1 MCNETVFTCS
11 AIDPHLSREALRTG
25 DAESTGGFDSLAIE
39 GTEGEQEMDQ
49 QSGESTE
56 CTGGMGAATDCDAEL
71 SVLYEVGSERDNDSV
86 NLERE
91 RSVFESTPRTGDFS
105 GQSID
110 FDSGGDINSQFEQT
124 FGERPPRTAR
134 GRLSLKR
141 RGRGQGERGGREGL
155 DQNMTV
161 KNTTC
166 EPSSPPPSEACD
178 SDKNCGPSSANTLD
192 QLLKGSAL
200 DDMIRRALLL
210 KMDDIIAR
218 SSS

>member
-1 MCNETVFTCS
+1 MCNKTVFTCS

-25 DAESTGGFDSLAIE
+25 EAESTGGFDSLAIE
-39 GTEGEQEMDQ
+39 GTEGELEMDQ

-56 CTGGMGAATDCDAEL
+56 CTGGMGAATNCDAEL
-71 SVLYEVGSERDNDSV
+71 TVLHEAGSERDNDSV

-110 FDSGGDINSQFEQT
+110 VDSGGDSQVEQT
-124 FGERPPRTAR
+124 VGERPPRAAR

-141 RGRGQGERGGREGL
+141 RGRGQKGRGGREGL
-155 DQNMTV
+155 DRNMTV

-178 SDKNCGPSSANTLD
+178 SDKKLWS
-192 QLLKGSAL
+192 QLS
-200 DDMIRRALLL
+200 
-210 KMDDIIAR
+210 
-218 SSS
+218 